1 MSDIR
6 KKSKTEEKDEIE
18 EEKKKNKNVLRR
30 FSESA
35 RTALVDLITLEVNT
49 ILVSNISAEHP
60 DEDEEFLRQTCKD
73 LVDWLER
80 NKTDSGVQTP
90 LEDLSP
96 LRELCRKDDCSESE
110 KKIQRLRKDIAECL
124 EDKQDNLDDEESR
137 KRLEYRR
144 HLDYLQ
150 RYLNLH
156 ENWCANNKH
165 KLTDKEHQQLRKL
178 WELVG
183 TIIYA
188 QTVMQLDGDIV
199 SRINDQLFSMA
210 KDNAEDLMYFH
221 SRNVETGVNYR
232 NGVMNTFVQIINS
245 LIPG

>member
-1 MSDIR
+1 MSNIR

-18 EEKKKNKNVLRR
+18 DEKKKNKDVLRR
-30 FSESA
+30 FSKSA
-35 RTALVDLITLEVNT
+35 RAALVDLITLEVNT

-60 DEDEEFLRQTCKD
+60 DEDEEFLCQTCKD
-73 LVDWLER
+73 LVDWLEQ
-80 NKTDSGVQTP
+80 NKTDSRVQTP

-96 LRELCRKDDCSESE
+96 LRELCRKDDSSESE
-110 KKIQRLRKDIAECL
+110 KKIQRLRKDIGECL

-156 ENWCANNKH
+156 EKWCANNKH
-165 KLTDKEHQQLRKL
+165 ELTDKEHQQLRKL

-232 NGVMNTFVQIINS
+232 NEVMNTFVQLINS